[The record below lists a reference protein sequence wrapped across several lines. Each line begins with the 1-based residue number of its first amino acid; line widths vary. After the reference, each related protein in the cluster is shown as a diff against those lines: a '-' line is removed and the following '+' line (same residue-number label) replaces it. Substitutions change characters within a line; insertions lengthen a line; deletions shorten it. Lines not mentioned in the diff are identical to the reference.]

1 MVEALLQASRLSWLQ
16 SGGADRDVVLA
27 SRILLSRNLRDL
39 PFPNRADLYELAKV
53 EERVAAAV
61 PALQNV
67 IGENLQAVQMENL
80 SNLQREVLREKQLI
94 SEKMLRNP
102 QHRTVYVGES
112 QAVSLMVNEED
123 HIRIQC
129 VTAGL
134 DLAEPLKKAF
144 AIDDMLES
152 QLDIAFDEKMGYLTS
167 SPTNLGT
174 GLRAAV
180 LLHLP
185 GLVFTRNVSSIINIS
200 PQLGLAVRPLYGD
213 DKEQPGCLFQIANQL
228 TLGYSEQEL
237 IDNLRGAVTEIVA
250 HERRARKALALYMKE
265 RLEDE
270 VWRAYGTLSYARLL
284 SEKEVLEL
292 LSRLRLGMDL
302 KLIRG
307 LAPECYGQMLL
318 ASRTSFLQNLAANEN
333 LSKTEIDRLR
343 AQHVR
348 RIIEEHQVS
357 LEE

>member
-1 MVEALLQASRLSWLQ
+1 MLDKVLQDSRLSWLQ
-16 SGGADRDVVLA
+16 EDGADSDVVLA
-27 SRILLSRNLRDL
+27 SRILLSRNLRDV
-39 PFPNRADLYELAKV
+39 PFPNRADLYELQKV
-53 EERVAAAV
+53 EERLAGAI
-61 PALQNV
+61 PALQE
-67 IGENLQAVQMENL
+67 IAGEALQCVEMEKL
-80 SNLQREVLREKQLI
+80 STLQREVLREKQLI
-94 SEKMLRNP
+94 SEKLLRNP
-102 QHRTVYVGES
+102 QHRAVYFGGS
-112 QAVSLMVNEED
+112 QNTSLMVNEDD

-129 VTAGL
+129 ITAGL
-134 DLAEPLKKAF
+134 DLAKPLKRAF

-200 PQLGLAVRPLYGD
+200 PQLGLAVRPLFGD
-213 DKEQPGCLFQIANQL
+213 EKEQPGCLFQIANQL

-307 LAPECYGQMLL
+307 LAPACYGQLL
-318 ASRTSFLQNLAANEN
+318 LCSRTSFLQNLAANEN

-348 RIIEEHQVS
+348 HIIEEHQVS

>member
-1 MVEALLQASRLSWLQ
+1 MVEALLQDSRLSWLQ

-39 PFPNRADLYELAKV
+39 PFPDRADLYELAKV

>member
-1 MVEALLQASRLSWLQ
+1 MVEALLQDSRLSWLQ

-53 EERVAAAV
+53 EERVAVAV
-61 PALQNV
+61 SALQNV

>member
-1 MVEALLQASRLSWLQ
+1 MLEQILQDSHVNWMQQA
-16 SGGADRDVVLA
+16 GADCDVVLA
-27 SRILLSRNLRDL
+27 SRIMLSRNLRDV
-39 PFPNRADLYELAKV
+39 PFASRADLYELQKV
-53 EERVAAAV
+53 EEHLAGVM
-61 PALQNV
+61 PALQEV
-67 IGENLQAVQMENL
+67 TGESWSGIEMEKL
-80 SNLQREVLREKQLI
+80 STLQREVLREKQLI
-94 SEKMLRNP
+94 SEKLLRNP
-102 QHRTVYVGES
+102 QHRAVYIGES
-112 QAVSLMVNEED
+112 QNTSLMVNEDD

-129 VTAGL
+129 ITSGL
-134 DLAEPLKKAF
+134 DLAKPLKMAF
-144 AIDDMLES
+144 AIDDKLEEN
-152 QLDIAFDEKMGYLTS
+152 LDIAFDEKMGYLTS

-185 GLVFTRNVSSIINIS
+185 GLVFTRNVSNIINIS
-200 PQLGLAVRPLYGD
+200 PQLGLAVRPLFGD
-213 DKEQPGCLFQIANQL
+213 EKEQPGCLFQIANQL

-250 HERRARKALALYMKE
+250 HERRARKALALYMKD

-270 VWRAYGTLSYARLL
+270 VWRAFGTLSYARLL

-307 LAPECYGQMLL
+307 VAPECYGQLL
-318 ASRTSFLQNLAANEN
+318 FASRTSFLQNLAANEN

-357 LEE
+357 LED

>member
-1 MVEALLQASRLSWLQ
+1 MREAILQDNRLSWLQ
-16 SGGADRDVVLA
+16 PEGADNDVVLA
-27 SRILLSRNLRDL
+27 SRILLSRNLRDI
-39 PFPNRADLYELAKV
+39 PFPNRADLHELGKV
-53 EERVAAAV
+53 EERLAGAI
-61 PALQNV
+61 PALQ
-67 IGENLQAVQMENL
+67 AVTEEPMLVMEMEKL
-80 SNLQREVLREKQLI
+80 SPLQREVLREKQLI
-94 SEKMLRNP
+94 SERLMRSP
-102 QHRTVYVGES
+102 QHRAVYLTKK
-112 QAVSLMVNEED
+112 QDISLMVNEDD

-129 VTAGL
+129 ITAGL
-134 DLAEPLKKAF
+134 DLAKPLKKAF
-144 AIDDMLES
+144 AIDDILEE

-185 GLVFTRNVSSIINIS
+185 GLVFTRNVSNIINIS
-200 PQLGLAVRPLYGD
+200 PQLGLAVRPLFGD
-213 DKEQPGCLFQIANQL
+213 EKEQPGCLFQIANQL

>member
-1 MVEALLQASRLSWLQ
+1 MHEEFLQDSRISWLNPA
-16 SGGADRDVVLA
+16 GADSDVVLA
-27 SRILLSRNLRDL
+27 SRILLSRNLRDV
-39 PFPNRADLYELAKV
+39 PFPNRADLHELSKV
-53 EERVAAAV
+53 EDRLAGVISELPAV
-61 PALQNV
+61 T
-67 IGENLQAVQMENL
+67 GEELFGLEMEKL
-80 SNLQREVLREKQLI
+80 SHMQREVLREKQLI
-94 SEKMLRNP
+94 SEKLMRSP
-102 QHRTVYVGES
+102 QHRAVYVGDS
-112 QAVSLMVNEED
+112 QSTSLMVNEDD

-129 VTAGL
+129 ITAGL
-134 DLAEPLKKAF
+134 DLAKPLKQAF
-144 AIDDMLES
+144 AIDDLLES
-152 QLDIAFDEKMGYLTS
+152 KLDIAFDEKMGYLTS

-200 PQLGLAVRPLYGD
+200 PQLGLAVRPLFGD
-213 DKEQPGCLFQIANQL
+213 EKEQPGCLFQIANQL

-307 LAPECYGQMLL
+307 LSPECYGQMLL
-318 ASRTSFLQNLAANEN
+318 CSRTNFLQNLAANEN

-348 RIIEEHQVS
+348 RIIEDHRVS

>member
-1 MVEALLQASRLSWLQ
+1 MLEQLLQDSSLCWLKPAE
-16 SGGADRDVVLA
+16 ADGDVVLA
-27 SRILLSRNLRDL
+27 SRILLSRNLRDM
-39 PFPNRADLYELAKV
+39 PFPNRASLSELKLV
-53 EERVAAAV
+53 EDRLAAV
-61 PALQNV
+61 MPELSQV
-67 IGENLQAVQMENL
+67 TGEELVGVEMEKL
-80 SNLQREVLREKQLI
+80 SHLQREVLREKQLI
-94 SEKMLRNP
+94 SENLLRNP
-102 QHRTVYVGES
+102 QHRAVFLGAS
-112 QAVSLMVNEED
+112 QQASVMVNEED

-129 VTAGL
+129 VTTGL
-134 DLAEPLKKAF
+134 DLAKPLKLAF
-144 AIDDMLES
+144 AMDDLLES
-152 QLDIAFDEKMGYLTS
+152 KLDIAFDEKMGYLTS

-174 GLRAAV
+174 GLRASV

-185 GLVFTRNVSSIINIS
+185 GLVFTRNVSNIINIS
-200 PQLGLAVRPLYGD
+200 PQLGLAVRPLFGD
-213 DKEQPGCLFQIANQL
+213 EKEQPGCLFQIANQL

-270 VWRAYGTLSYARLL
+270 VWRAFGTWSYARLL
-284 SEKEVLEL
+284 SEKEALEL

-307 LAPECYGQMLL
+307 LAPECYGQLL
-318 ASRTSFLQNLAANEN
+318 LSSRTSFLQNLAANEN

-343 AQHVR
+343 AQHMRRLMEQHHVR
-348 RIIEEHQVS
+348 

>member
-1 MVEALLQASRLSWLQ
+1 MLEKVLQNSSLAWLKPAETD
-16 SGGADRDVVLA
+16 GDVVLA

-39 PFPNRADLYELAKV
+39 PFPNRASLSELQLV
-53 EERVAAAV
+53 EERLAAV
-61 PALQNV
+61 MPELAQV
-67 IGENLQAVQMENL
+67 TGEELYGVEMEKL
-80 SNLQREVLREKQLI
+80 SQLQREVLREKQLI
-94 SEKMLRNP
+94 SENLMHNP
-102 QHRTVYVGES
+102 QHRAVFLGKNQ
-112 QAVSLMVNEED
+112 QASVMVNEED

-129 VTAGL
+129 IAAGL
-134 DLAEPLKKAF
+134 DLARPLKMAF
-144 AIDDMLES
+144 AMDDLLES
-152 QLDIAFDEKMGYLTS
+152 RLDIAFDEKMGYLTS

-174 GLRAAV
+174 GLRASV

-185 GLVFTRNVSSIINIS
+185 GLVFTRNVSNIINIS
-200 PQLGLAVRPLYGD
+200 PQLGLAVRPLFGD
-213 DKEQPGCLFQIANQL
+213 EKEQPGCLFQIANQL

-270 VWRAYGTLSYARLL
+270 VWRAFGTLSYARLL
-284 SEKEVLEL
+284 SEKEALEL

-307 LAPECYGQMLL
+307 LAAECYGQLL
-318 ASRTSFLQNLAANEN
+318 LSSRTSFLQNLAANEN

-343 AQHVR
+343 AQHIRRLIEQHHVR
-348 RIIEEHQVS
+348 REE
-357 LEE
+357 

>member
-1 MVEALLQASRLSWLQ
+1 MVEDLIQENRLSWLQ
-16 SGGADRDVVLA
+16 SDGAESDVVLA
-27 SRILLSRNLRDL
+27 SRILLSRNLRDI
-39 PFPNRADLYELAKV
+39 PFPNRADLHELAKV
-53 EERVAAAV
+53 EKQLAE
-61 PALQNV
+61 V
-67 IGENLQAVQMENL
+67 IPELQAVTCEPLYALEMEKL
-80 SNLQREVLREKQLI
+80 SPLQREVLREKQLI
-94 SEKMLRNP
+94 SERLLRSP
-102 QHRTVYVGES
+102 QHRAVYLDKS
-112 QAVSLMVNEED
+112 QAVSLMVNEDD

-129 VTAGL
+129 ITAGL
-134 DLAEPLKKAF
+134 DLAKPLKKAF
-144 AIDDMLES
+144 AIDDKLEEK
-152 QLDIAFDEKMGYLTS
+152 LDIAFDEKMGYLTS

-185 GLVFTRNVSSIINIS
+185 GLVFTRNVSNIINIS
-200 PQLGLAVRPLYGD
+200 PQLGLAVRPLFGD
-213 DKEQPGCLFQIANQL
+213 DKEQPGSLFQIANQL

-250 HERRARKALALYMKE
+250 HERRARKALALYMKD

-270 VWRAYGTLSYARLL
+270 VWRAFGTLSYARLL

-318 ASRTSFLQNLAANEN
+318 SCRTSFLQNLAANEN
-333 LSKTEIDRLR
+333 LSKTETDRLR
-343 AQHVR
+343 AQHMR
-348 RIIEEHQVS
+348 RIIEEHQLS

>member
-1 MVEALLQASRLSWLQ
+1 MVEALLQDSRLSWLQ

-61 PALQNV
+61 PALQDV

-94 SEKMLRNP
+94 SEKLLRNP
-102 QHRTVYVGES
+102 QHRTVYVADS

>member
-1 MVEALLQASRLSWLQ
+1 MVEALLQDSRLSWLQ

>member
-1 MVEALLQASRLSWLQ
+1 MLEKILQDNHLSWLQ
-16 SGGADRDVVLA
+16 EAGADSDVVLA
-27 SRILLSRNLRDL
+27 SRILLSRNLRDI
-39 PFPNRADLYELAKV
+39 PFASRANLYELQKV
-53 EERVAAAV
+53 EERLAGVI
-61 PALQNV
+61 PALQEV
-67 IGENLQAVQMENL
+67 THEAWQGVEVEKL
-80 SNLQREVLREKQLI
+80 SSLQREVLHEKQII
-94 SEKMLRNP
+94 SEKLLRNP
-102 QHRTVYVGES
+102 QHRAVYIGER
-112 QAVSLMVNEED
+112 QNTSLMVNEDD

-129 VTAGL
+129 ITSGL
-134 DLAEPLKKAF
+134 DLAKPLKVAF
-144 AIDDMLES
+144 AIDDKLEEN
-152 QLDIAFDEKMGYLTS
+152 LDIAFDEKMGYLTS

-185 GLVFTRNVSSIINIS
+185 GLVFTRNVSNIINIS
-200 PQLGLAVRPLYGD
+200 PQLGLAVRPLFGD
-213 DKEQPGCLFQIANQL
+213 EKEQPGCLFQIANQL

-250 HERRARKALALYMKE
+250 HERRARKALALYMKDK
-265 RLEDE
+265 LEDE
-270 VWRAYGTLSYARLL
+270 VWRAYGTLSNARLL
-284 SEKEVLEL
+284 SEKEALEL

-307 LAPECYGQMLL
+307 VAPKCYGQLLL

-333 LSKTEIDRLR
+333 LSKTEIERLR

-357 LEE
+357 LED

>member
-1 MVEALLQASRLSWLQ
+1 MLERLLQDSSLCWLKPE
-16 SGGADRDVVLA
+16 GTDGDVVLA

-39 PFPNRADLYELAKV
+39 PFPNRASLSELALV
-53 EERVAAAV
+53 ESRLAGVMPELSHVTGEE
-61 PALQNV
+61 L
-67 IGENLQAVQMENL
+67 IGVEMEKL
-80 SNLQREVLREKQLI
+80 SHLQREVLREKQLI
-94 SEKMLRNP
+94 SENLLSNP
-102 QHRTVYVGES
+102 QHRAVFLGAS
-112 QAVSLMVNEED
+112 QAASVMVNEED

-129 VTAGL
+129 VAQGL
-134 DLAEPLKKAF
+134 DLAKPLKMAF
-144 AIDDMLES
+144 AMDDLLES
-152 QLDIAFDEKMGYLTS
+152 RLDIAFDEKMGYLTS

-174 GLRAAV
+174 GLRASV

-200 PQLGLAVRPLYGD
+200 PQLGLAVRPLFGD
-213 DKEQPGCLFQIANQL
+213 EKEQPGCLFQIANQL

-270 VWRAYGTLSYARLL
+270 VWRAFGTLSYARLL
-284 SEKEVLEL
+284 TEKETLEL

-307 LAPECYGQMLL
+307 LSPDCYGQLL
-318 ASRTSFLQNLAANEN
+318 LSSRTSFLQNLAANEN

-343 AQHVR
+343 AQHMR
-348 RIIEEHQVS
+348 RLMEQHRLS